1 MSERS
6 DIADAADIASAS
18 PEVVVAGVGLW
29 LPEQP
34 SFAAWSAGGRDPL
47 ATSPKGDALGKIH
60 RRRAGPL
67 GRALSD
73 AASEALHEA
82 GIEMSGVPSVIGSA
96 LGEAGTLIR
105 LLEQMWR
112 GFEPMSPADFTL
124 SVHNAASGVM
134 SIAAGNR
141 GFTTSIAADHD
152 TPASAL
158 LEAIGLVVTEGVPVL
173 VACGDE
179 ASPSALLSGSDAW
192 SLMAA
197 AVVLVPSEWAG
208 PRRGRLRM
216 VSPSGVRTPALAD
229 VAQDTALNPQAGMLE
244 LLAAIVRGGDHLIG
258 LDRGAGRGFRA
269 SVRAEPKQ

>member
-1 MSERS
+1 MSDRR
-6 DIADAADIASAS
+6 DPATIS
-18 PEVVVAGVGLW
+18 PEVAVAGVGLW
-29 LPEQP
+29 LPGYP
-34 SFAAWSAGGRDPL
+34 SFAAWRAGATDP
-47 ATSPKGDALGKIH
+47 AAQEPKGDALGRIH

-73 AASEALHEA
+73 AGAEALRAA
-82 GIEMSGVPSVIGSA
+82 GVDAATVPSVIGSS
-96 LGEAGTLIR
+96 LGEASTLIR

-112 GFEPMSPADFTL
+112 GREPMSPADFTL

-158 LEAIGLVVTEGVPVL
+158 LEGIGLVATEGVPVL

-179 ASPSALLSGSDAW
+179 AAPDAVSDGPQAW
-192 SLMAA
+192 AAMAA
-197 AVVLVPSEWAG
+197 AVVLTPCDHPGARVA
-208 PRRGRLRM
+208 RLQILAPAET
-216 VSPSGVRTPALAD
+216 SPASGALPASIAD
-229 VAQDTALNPQAGMLE
+229 NPQAGLIE
-244 LLAAIVRGGDHLIG
+244 LLAAIARGGEHVVR

-269 SVRAEPKQ
+269 RVRSETRG